1 MFLAFNKKTYRGAR
15 IKQKAAIHAKET
27 RAAHGL
33 ASILDMFR
41 EGVLLM
47 DEVDML
53 LHPLRSELNFPIGPK
68 YPLTPSPHRW
78 NLAIHII
85 DGFLFAASSP
95 STIDMHTPPEC
106 LLQLKSKVAEGIAK
120 KCIQTVPHMVLIDRD
135 FYEKHMKEHIA
146 TWIIVWMRSKHL
158 LSVNGDEDIRVYL
171 MHGQSCGADICNRLD
186 NSFEKNSA
194 GIKEGFQMLNLGH
207 DWLSSILPHVLG
219 KIDRISFGL
228 LKKRDLENM
237 QHAQPLSRQ
246 LCAVPFMG
254 KDVPSGAA
262 EFAQPDCLIGST
274 VLAYRYEGLREQD
287 IKRILLQLKF
297 AVQHEPGILS
307 SRPSFILFEN
317 WVANA
322 CKRNHIARSV
332 PSLDLLQPG
341 EKKQLKACFELLRD
355 SAEAT
360 FYYLQTFVFPKCMQ
374 NQTLK
379 IGSSGQELGS
389 DILFGRRLG
398 FSGTPSNLLPLD
410 IQPCQFEKGS
420 EGKVVR
426 TLSVP
431 SITSESPLSKDITEW
446 NIDNFLTQIAS
457 GKPKYN
463 ALIDTGA
470 LITGK
475 SNFEVAEYLIKNGL
489 NDMDGCVYLD
499 ENDCKMVYK
508 RGAIKPVP
516 LSECGIS
523 KSKRFTFYDQVH
535 TTGMD
540 IKQALSAVALL
551 TLGKDMIFRDY
562 AQGAYRMR
570 GIGAGQTI
578 HLYIIPEVKK
588 IIRNIVP
595 RSSGSM
601 VVDACAWLQI
611 NGIKQEKM
619 QFMQLCTQNT
629 ATVGRKH
636 AMLNL
641 MQASLR
647 S

>member
-1 MFLAFNKKTYRGAR
+1 
-15 IKQKAAIHAKET
+15 
-27 RAAHGL
+27 
-33 ASILDMFR
+33 
-41 EGVLLM
+41 
-47 DEVDML
+47 
-53 LHPLRSELNFPIGPK
+53 
-68 YPLTPSPHRW
+68 
-78 NLAIHII
+78 
-85 DGFLFAASSP
+85 
-95 STIDMHTPPEC
+95 
-106 LLQLKSKVAEGIAK
+106 
-120 KCIQTVPHMVLIDRD
+120 
-135 FYEKHMKEHIA
+135 
-146 TWIIVWMRSKHL
+146 
-158 LSVNGDEDIRVYL
+158 
-171 MHGQSCGADICNRLD
+171 
-186 NSFEKNSA
+186 
-194 GIKEGFQMLNLGH
+194 
-207 DWLSSILPHVLG
+207 
-219 KIDRISFGL
+219 
-228 LKKRDLENM
+228 M
-237 QHAQPLSRQ
+237 QNAQPLSRQ

-297 AVQHEPGILS
+297 AVQHEPGMLS

-341 EKKQLKACFELLRD
+341 EKKQLKACFRLLRD

-588 IIRNIVP
+588 IIRKYCTSDI
-595 RSSGSM
+595 
-601 VVDACAWLQI
+601 WI
-611 NGIKQEKM
+611 NGCRC
-619 QFMQLCTQNT
+619 LCVAPNKRNQT
-629 ATVGRKH
+629 RKD
-636 AMLNL
+636 AIYAIMYTEYSYSRTKACDVKLD
-641 MQASLR
+641 ASFIR
-647 S
+647 GVKKSSKRK